1 MQFWKHSCKKLYVK
15 ASFHGLSVKF
25 SKLYQNEVTSRY
37 LFLHFSPL
45 KEDRIMLHRNLL
57 VAFFLSDIQEIIQ
70 AQDMSIV
77 S

>member
-1 MQFWKHSCKKLYVK
+1 M
-15 ASFHGLSVKF
+15 
-25 SKLYQNEVTSRY
+25 Y
-37 LFLHFSPL
+37 LFLHLHFSPL